1 MPTFRMREA
10 ASLLGVSDDT
20 LRRWADGGRIET
32 MTDASG
38 VLAVDGVALARLA
51 QELAESADHTEG
63 RMVVAHSVR
72 NRFSGLVSR
81 VVRDTVMAQVEIQA
95 GPHRF
100 VSLLSREAADEL
112 GLEPG
117 TLVVAA
123 VKATNVSVE
132 LPQSG
137 SVRS

>member
-1 MPTFRMREA
+1 MIP
-10 ASLLGVSDDT
+10 
-20 LRRWADGGRIET
+20 LRP
-32 MTDASG
+32 
-38 VLAVDGVALARLA
+38 VALARFA
-51 QELAESADHTEG
+51 PNLAESADSGEE
-63 RMVVAHSVR
+63 MAVVPAAP
-72 NRFSGLVSR
+72 NGFSGLVSR

-117 TLVVAA
+117 MLAVAA

-132 LPQSG
+132 IPKA
-137 SVRS
+137 R

>member
-1 MPTFRMREA
+1 LVPTFRIKEA
-10 ASLLGVSDDT
+10 ADLIGVSDDT

-32 MTDASG
+32 TTDASG
-38 VLAVDGVALARLA
+38 RLAVDGVALARFA
-51 QELAESADHTEG
+51 CELAESRDRAD
-63 RMVVAHSVR
+63 RAVVGHSMR

-117 TLVVAA
+117 VLAVAA
-123 VKATNVSVE
+123 IKATNVSIEIPAVH
-132 LPQSG
+132 
-137 SVRS
+137 